1 MKKKR
6 NKIQE
11 PKYICCEECKNFYG
25 DTIHKYIELNRSEL
39 IKRLNQGSRFDYVFN
54 TSNAVKIDVQINLE
68 EDNNDGTRM

>member
-25 DTIHKYIELNRSEL
+25 DTIRKYVELNRSEL
-39 IKRLNQGSRFDYVFN
+39 MKRLNQGSRFDYIFN
-54 TSNAVKIDVQINLE
+54 IDEAVKVDIQISLE
-68 EDNNDGTRM
+68 EDTNDRTTT